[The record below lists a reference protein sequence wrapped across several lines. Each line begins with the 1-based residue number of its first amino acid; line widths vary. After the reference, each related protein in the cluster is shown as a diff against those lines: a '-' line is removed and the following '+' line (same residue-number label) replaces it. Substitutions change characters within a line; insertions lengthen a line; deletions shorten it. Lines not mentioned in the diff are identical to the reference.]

1 MLQTAMH
8 EKPYF
13 LFPNVLKRWC
23 FQKITLEYD
32 LSCIIRK
39 DDFDFPKN
47 MILVF
52 IRKMKDY
59 LSETNT
65 WKYDVSFEYS
75 ENVVF
80 PKK

>member
-1 MLQTAMH
+1 MLQAAMH

-39 DDFDFPKN
+39 DDFDFPEN

-52 IRKMKDY
+52 TRKMKDY

-65 WKYDVSFEYS
+65 WKYDVFFEYC